1 MSLRHGRDDTGHVR
15 QARGQRLE
23 RTGRGGLREHE
34 AVGRGAQRRADHRAV
49 VLDEPELVSGIELRP
64 VAQRPCEPEDEVVP
78 RLVGEQQR
86 PRPPEPRRRVGS
98 LDDLHRRTLSCLGN
112 A

>member
-1 MSLRHGRDDTGHVR
+1 MSLRHGGDDAGHVR
-15 QARGQRLE
+15 QSRGQRFE
-23 RTGRGGLREHE
+23 RAGRGGLRENE
-34 AVGRGAQRRADHRAV
+34 AVGRGAQCRADHRTV
-49 VLDEPELVSGIELRP
+49 VLDEPELVLGIELRP

-78 RLVGEQQR
+78 RLVGKQQR
-86 PRPPEPRRRVGS
+86 PCPFEPRRRVRS

>member
-1 MSLRHGRDDTGHVR
+1 MSLRHGRDDAGHVR
-15 QARGQRLE
+15 QSRGQRLE
-23 RTGRGGLREHE
+23 RAGHGGLRENE
-34 AVGRGAQRRADHRAV
+34 AVGRGAQCGADHRIV
-49 VLDEPELVSGIELRP
+49 VFDEPELVLGIELRP

-98 LDDLHRRTLSCLGN
+98 LDDLHGMNLTPG
-112 A
+112 